1 MKKDFLL
8 YVTNSI
14 TNEISKNYLTVVH
27 IAIHNDGNNGDK
39 RRSLKYCIKNFKTS
53 TILKAE
59 IKAHSAG

>member
-1 MKKDFLL
+1 MKKHFSL

-14 TNEISKNYLTVVH
+14 TNEMSKNYLTVVH
-27 IAIHNDGNNGDK
+27 IAIHNDRNNGDK
-39 RRSLKYCIKNFKTS
+39 RRSLKHWIKNIKTS